1 MQFIPQDLPTP
12 TPDPSQELQG
22 YLVMSVFFQNVCQTL
37 ISGFDIYAVIYLI
50 F

>member
-22 YLVMSVFFQNVCQTL
+22 YLVMSVSFLLECVPDFNL
-37 ISGFDIYAVIYLI
+37 WI
-50 F
+50 